1 MAKKSRRVTR
11 RGGVQSLTE
20 PQMQGVQSDLS
31 DPSTHVLLEPN
42 TPVPESIISKGSRLH
57 KSAETKPEDK
67 KVGMLPTPVRKAGRK
82 TRRRVRRGGGL
93 GENSATWPPDNSAF
107 GAKIGSP
114 ENTDNLLGYGGKGGK
129 RRRFTRKQCKKF
141 KCKNMGFTQK
151 ASCRPYKNC
160 YRKK

>member
-1 MAKKSRRVTR
+1 MPRKHSRRKH
-11 RGGVQSLTE
+11 GGVQSLTE

-31 DPSTHVLLEPN
+31 DPSTQVLLEPN
-42 TPVPESIISKGSRLH
+42 IPVPESIISKGSRLH
-57 KSAETKPEDK
+57 KSAETKPEDE

-82 TRRRVRRGGGL
+82 TRRRARRGGGL
-93 GENSATWPPDNSAF
+93 GTNSATWPPDKSSFA
-107 GAKIGSP
+107 ARIGSP
-114 ENTDNLLGYGGKGGK
+114 ENTDNLIGFSKGGK

>member
-1 MAKKSRRVTR
+1 MAKKHSRRARRVT
-11 RGGVQSLTE
+11 
-20 PQMQGVQSDLS
+20 
-31 DPSTHVLLEPN
+31 
-42 TPVPESIISKGSRLH
+42 
-57 KSAETKPEDK
+57 
-67 KVGMLPTPVRKAGRK
+67 
-82 TRRRVRRGGGL
+82 RRGGGL
-93 GENSATWPPDNSAF
+93 GENSATWPPDNSSF

-114 ENTDNLLGYGGKGGK
+114 ENTDNLLGYVAKAGK